1 MIAQAQRQPGLPRG
15 RRKLATL
22 RRHGWK
28 CTYCG
33 KDLLASMDDLMS
45 AGSDHLVPTSRGGSR
60 TQENRVPSCGLC
72 NQLKSNIVVESVEH
86 ARLVIAA
93 RRQAYAE
100 VWEAEVRKRHVTE
113 GRQVPPEL
121 SLWRR
126 LLDLIRRL

>member
-22 RRHGWK
+22 RRHGWR
-28 CTYCG
+28 CVYCG
-33 KDLLASMDDLMS
+33 RDLLASMDDLMA
-45 AGSDHLVPTSRGGSR
+45 AGSDHFVPVSRGGSR
-60 TQENRVPSCGLC
+60 NQENLVAACALCG
-72 NQLKSNIVVESVEH
+72 QLKADIHCESIEH

-93 RRQAYAE
+93 RRQEYAA
-100 VWEAEVRKRHVTE
+100 VWEAEVRNRHVAE
-113 GRQVPPEL
+113 GRQVPPER